1 MQTTKEMG
9 SRAKAR
15 KIMKGLHPNLKSTEI
30 VHHKDFNPLNNN
42 IDNLQ
47 IVSSQKEHLALHK
60 GIRPKKTTKAIQ
72 ITIPDET
79 YKILEE
85 KANKEK
91 LRIATLVIS
100 IIRKAIE
107 NDNFKK

>member
-1 MQTTKEMG
+1 M
-9 SRAKAR
+9 S
-15 KIMKGLHPNLKSTEI
+15 
-30 VHHKDFNPLNNN
+30 
-42 IDNLQ
+42 
-47 IVSSQKEHLALHK
+47 
-60 GIRPKKTTKAIQ
+60 KAIQ